1 MILSE
6 EQLQE
11 KRTPEELDKF
21 AKDIF
26 NSIRLDETV
35 KKQARMKKDIFKV
48 LIEEFYPFSVFCIEK
63 YNDQNVKCFP
73 VVGNQGYDAIIET
86 EDGGLKETVE
96 FTWPIYGQKE
106 HFECKQLNENGHTAV
121 DVWDFHNNSKRLE
134 IIEHIVNTA
143 HKKALKDY
151 NHPEGS
157 SLVFVLNI
165 APHFGMHEV
174 ECKDDIKILTER
186 LKKINFKVRSV
197 YILLLPIRELIE
209 VINS

>member
-63 YNDQNVKCFP
+63 YNDQ
-73 VVGNQGYDAIIET
+73 
-86 EDGGLKETVE
+86 KET
-96 FTWPIYGQKE
+96 KS
-106 HFECKQLNENGHTAV
+106 KAGHNKSGV
-121 DVWDFHNNSKRLE
+121 K
-134 IIEHIVNTA
+134 
-143 HKKALKDY
+143 
-151 NHPEGS
+151 
-157 SLVFVLNI
+157 
-165 APHFGMHEV
+165 
-174 ECKDDIKILTER
+174 
-186 LKKINFKVRSV
+186 
-197 YILLLPIRELIE
+197 
-209 VINS
+209 